1 MAKGGR
7 CPAINSTVE
16 VREMRNADQCLS
28 INRTRGERRL
38 PIDDLYRQLF
48 NPEFYLQA
56 YGKIY
61 RNHGAMTP
69 GTTPETVDG
78 MSLTKIQG
86 IIDALRFERYRW
98 SPVRRTYIPKKKG
111 KLRPLGMPTWSDK
124 LLQEVVRQLLEAY
137 YEPQFSERSHGFRSD
152 RGCHSALREV
162 YYNWRG
168 TVWFIE
174 GDIRGCFD
182 NLDHQV
188 LMSILRERILDQRFL
203 RLIENLLK
211 AGYLEEWRYHATPSG
226 SPQGGIVSPVLANI
240 YLDRLDSFVESALLS
255 TYNKGEDRKPN
266 TVYRQLL
273 DRAGYLRR
281 TGRTEEA
288 RVLRQQ
294 AQQLPSRMLDDP
306 DYRRLKYV
314 RYADDFLLGFVGT
327 RHEAETIKQQLAD
340 FLKTQLRLEL
350 SDDKTLITHARSAA
364 ARFLGYHVTVMQDN
378 RKHTNGRR
386 SLNGVVSLQVPR
398 DVIQA
403 KCQPYVK
410 GGGPAHRNEL
420 IHQSDFDIVTQYQSV
435 FRGIS
440 NFYRMAHNLRD
451 LAHLRGIMQHSL
463 TRTLAAKLRISVPE
477 VYRRYRAQILDEDG
491 RRRPGF
497 EVRVAREGKP
507 PLVAQWGGI
516 SLAWSLDTTLDD
528 RFVPFRF
535 ANTTEIVQR
544 LLAEKCELCGS
555 CDRIQVHH
563 IRALKDLKRKGRP
576 DKPLWVRVMA
586 ARRRK
591 TLVVCHQCHVD
602 IHGGRLQSSSLS
614 GHRRAG

>member
-1 MAKGGR
+1 
-7 CPAINSTVE
+7 
-16 VREMRNADQCLS
+16 MRSADQCLS
-28 INRTRGERRL
+28 IIRTRGERRL

-69 GTTPETVDG
+69 GATPETVDG
-78 MSLTKIQG
+78 MSLTKIQD

-98 SPVRRTYIPKKKG
+98 SPVRRTYIPKKRG
-111 KLRPLGMPTWSDK
+111 TRRPLGMPTWSDK

-137 YEPQFSERSHGFRSD
+137 YEPRFSDRSHGFRSN

-162 YYNWRG
+162 YYHWRG

-188 LMSILRERILDQRFL
+188 LMSILREHILDQRFL

-226 SPQGGIVSPVLANI
+226 SPQGGVVSPVLANI
-240 YLDRLDSFVESALLS
+240 YLDRLDSFVESTLLS
-255 TYNKGEDRKPN
+255 TYNKGDDRKPN

-273 DRAGYLRR
+273 DRAGYLKR

-294 AQQLPSRMLDDP
+294 AQQRPSRVLDDP

-340 FLKTQLRLEL
+340 FLKTQLQLEL
-350 SDDKTLITHARSAA
+350 SDAKTLITHARSAA

-386 SLNGVVSLQVPR
+386 SLNGVVSLQVPQ

-403 KCQPYVK
+403 KCQPYLK
-410 GGGPAHRNEL
+410 GGGPAHRSEL
-420 IHQSDFDIVTQYQSV
+420 IHQSVFDTVTQYQSV
-435 FRGIS
+435 YRGIV

-451 LAHLRGIMQHSL
+451 VARLHGIMQHSL
-463 TRTLAAKLRISVPE
+463 TRTLAAKLRISVPA
-477 VYRRYRAQILDEDG
+477 VYRRYRAQILGDDG
-491 RRRPGF
+491 KRRAGLEIRIP
-497 EVRVAREGKP
+497 RDGKP

-516 SLAWSLDTTLDD
+516 SLAWSIDATLDD
-528 RFVPFRF
+528 RNLPFRF

-591 TLVVCHQCHVD
+591 TLVVCQQCHVD

>member
-1 MAKGGR
+1 
-7 CPAINSTVE
+7 
-16 VREMRNADQCLS
+16 MRSADQCLS
-28 INRTRGERRL
+28 IIRTRGERRL

-69 GTTPETVDG
+69 GTTSETVDG

-98 SPVRRTYIPKKKG
+98 SPARRTYIPKKKG

-137 YEPQFSERSHGFRSD
+137 YEPQFSDRSHGFRAS

-188 LMSILRERILDQRFL
+188 LMSILREHILDQRFL

-240 YLDRLDSFVESALLS
+240 YLDRLDSFVESTLLS
-255 TYNKGEDRKPN
+255 TYNKGDDRKPN

-294 AQQLPSRMLDDP
+294 AQQLPSRVLDDP

-403 KCQPYVK
+403 KCQPYLK
-410 GGGPAHRNEL
+410 GGGPAHRSEL
-420 IHQSDFDIVTQYQSV
+420 IHQSAFDTVTQYQSV
-435 FRGIS
+435 YRGIV

-451 LAHLRGIMQHSL
+451 VAHLHGIMQHSL

-477 VYRRYRAQILDEDG
+477 VYRRYRAQILADDG
-491 RRRPGF
+491 TRRPGL

-576 DKPLWVRVMA
+576 DKPLWVTVMA

-591 TLVVCHQCHVD
+591 TLVVCHQCHVN
-602 IHGGRLQSSSLS
+602 IHGGRLQSSSQL

>member
-1 MAKGGR
+1 
-7 CPAINSTVE
+7 
-16 VREMRNADQCLS
+16 MRSAETCLS
-28 INRTRGERRL
+28 IIRTRGERRL

-61 RNHGAMTP
+61 RNDGAMTP

-78 MSLTKIQG
+78 MSLAKIRD

-98 SPVRRTYIPKKKG
+98 SPVRRTHIPKKQG

-137 YEPQFSERSHGFRSD
+137 YEPQFSDRSHGFRPT
-152 RGCHSALREV
+152 RGCHSALRQV

-188 LMSILRERILDQRFL
+188 LMSILREHIIDQRFL
-203 RLIENLLK
+203 RLIENLLT

-226 SPQGGIVSPVLANI
+226 SPQGGIVSPILANI
-240 YLDRLDSFVESALLS
+240 YLDRLDSFVESTLLS
-255 TYNKGEDRKPN
+255 TYNKGEDRQPN
-266 TVYRQLL
+266 PVYKQLS
-273 DRAGYLRR
+273 DRALYLKR

-294 AQQLPSRMLDDP
+294 AQRLPSRVLDDP
-306 DYRRLKYV
+306 EYRRLKYI

-327 RHEAETIKQQLAD
+327 RQEAETIKQQLAD

-398 DVIQA
+398 DVIYA
-403 KCQPYVK
+403 KSRPYVK
-410 GGGPAHRNEL
+410 GGGPAHRSEL

-435 FRGIS
+435 FRGIR

-451 LAHLRGIMQHSL
+451 VSHLRGIMQHSL
-463 TRTLAAKLRISVPE
+463 TRTLAAKFRISVPE

-491 RRRPGF
+491 KQRPGF

-507 PLVAQWGGI
+507 PLVAQWGGM

-528 RFVPFRF
+528 RFIPFRF

-544 LLAEKCELCGS
+544 LLAEKCELCDS

-576 DKPLWVRVMA
+576 DKPLWATVMA

-602 IHGGRLQSSSLS
+602 IHGGRLQPSSLS